1 MVFRRDSRVS
11 WRKNKSGV
19 RSRGQGSVNGADGST
34 HQLCPLGSCEW
45 REQKATEPGERERE
59 GDCEQPELAGD

>member
-1 MVFRRDSRVS
+1 M
-11 WRKNKSGV
+11 
-19 RSRGQGSVNGADGST
+19 RSRGQGSVNGADGSK